1 MQKILTI
8 FDIKA
13 ALLGSFIMGAVVAW
27 INAGHGSDAAIS
39 SGIRQ
44 AIYTFFVAGLSAQLC
59 RNLTNSSIDKV
70 AAIVKAV
77 LIPTILTVT
86 LVYIMHST
94 RGTPEPLYSSIPVA
108 ILSLVS
114 FSIIALHTLRE
125 KDNHQQANTS

>member
-1 MQKILTI
+1 MQKLLTV

-13 ALLGSFIMGAVVAW
+13 ALLGSFIMSLAVAW
-27 INAGHGSDAAIS
+27 INSGHGSDAAIS

-44 AIYTFFVAGLSAQLC
+44 GLYTFFVAGLSAQLC
-59 RNLTNSSIDKV
+59 RNLTNRSIQKW
-70 AAIVKAV
+70 AAIIKAV

-94 RGTPEPLYSSIPVA
+94 RGTPEPFYSSIPVA

-125 KDNHQQANTS
+125 KDNHQQADAS

>member
-1 MQKILTI
+1 MQKLLSV

-13 ALLGSFIMGAVVAW
+13 AVLGSFIMSVIVAW
-27 INAGHGSDAAIS
+27 INLGHGGDAAIS

-44 AIYTFFVAGLSAQLC
+44 GLYTFFVAGLSAQLC
-59 RNLTNSSIDKV
+59 RNLTNSSIHKA

-94 RGTPEPLYSSIPVA
+94 RGTPEPFYSSIPVA
-108 ILSLVS
+108 ILSLIS

-125 KDNHQQANTS
+125 KDNHQ